1 MKRSI
6 WKKILLFVAALFV
19 FLYIVAPFSWVVI
32 TSLMSETEASSV
44 PPHWI
49 PDNPTLKNYALF
61 VTGGKGGEAAK
72 TSDAWSPQSVKRLPV
87 AFRNSSIVAISV
99 ALLNLSMGAPAAY
112 ALARLRFRGSN
123 LMLMGYLFS
132 RMLPG
137 LSLIIP
143 MYLIIRKL
151 GLLDTLP
158 GLVLPYTALTLP
170 FTIWILRSYF
180 MTLPRELE
188 DAAKV
193 DRCNWFNMMWR
204 VFLPVAAPG
213 LVASAMFSFMA
224 SWKEFL
230 FALIFSSSMA
240 AKTVPVIVAEF
251 NDPQVVPR
259 TIMNASG
266 VVAVIPPLLLAVL
279 FQRLIIQGL
288 VAGSVKG

>member
-19 FLYIVAPFSWVVI
+19 FFYIVAPFSWVMT

-180 MTLPRELE
+180 MTIPRELE

>member
-72 TSDAWSPQSVKRLPV
+72 TSDAWSPQSVKRLPI

-180 MTLPRELE
+180 MTIPRELE

>member
-1 MKRSI
+1 
-6 WKKILLFVAALFV
+6 
-19 FLYIVAPFSWVVI
+19 
-32 TSLMSETEASSV
+32 
-44 PPHWI
+44 
-49 PDNPTLKNYALF
+49 
-61 VTGGKGGEAAK
+61 
-72 TSDAWSPQSVKRLPV
+72 
-87 AFRNSSIVAISV
+87 
-99 ALLNLSMGAPAAY
+99 
-112 ALARLRFRGSN
+112 
-123 LMLMGYLFS
+123 MGYLFS

-143 MYLIIRKL
+143 MYLVIRAL

-158 GLVLPYTALTLP
+158 GLILPYTALTLP

-180 MTLPRELE
+180 MTIPRELE
-188 DAAKV
+188 DAARV
-193 DRCNWFNMMWR
+193 DRCNWLNMMWR

-213 LVASAMFSFMA
+213 LIASAMFSFMA
-224 SWKEFL
+224 AWKEFL

-259 TIMNASG
+259 TIMTASG
-266 VVAVIPPLLLAVL
+266 VVAVIPPLILAVI